1 MISDENH
8 YVIRLLSCT
17 KINTLVPEGRISD
30 TTQRYTSVV
39 LEKDWGPE
47 EKKKK
52 KKKTAKNKK
61 PLYPFEN

>member
-52 KKKTAKNKK
+52 KKTAKNKK